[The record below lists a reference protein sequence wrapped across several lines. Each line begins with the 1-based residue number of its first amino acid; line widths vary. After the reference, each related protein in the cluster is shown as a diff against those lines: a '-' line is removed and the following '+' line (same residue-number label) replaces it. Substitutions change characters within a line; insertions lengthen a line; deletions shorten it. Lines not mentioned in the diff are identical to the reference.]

1 MTFKQHLFSH
11 FLVLVG
17 ALASAGTAYAQLLPS
32 TELKVVGGRSTRASY
47 QEVEKPFWVKS
58 LPERSEGRVV
68 GSIKGYDELGLK
80 GPELIKLIRQGIIEF
95 GVVPL
100 SYAAAETPLFEAV
113 DIAGLVPNI
122 ATARQV
128 VESLTPALSQGMS
141 TQQQIKILGIS
152 PYGPQVL
159 FCQTPIASLSDLK
172 GKVVRTIT
180 RTQAELIEALGAKSV
195 TMTFG
200 EVLPAFKKNTINC
213 AVAGAYSGFDAQWY
227 SAATHIFALPL
238 GWNYEVHAV
247 SQKVWDQLAAPVQSF
262 LLSNIDVLLQSLWTY
277 ADQQYAQALAC
288 SAGARTCA
296 QAPRGQ
302 MVVVQPSPADL
313 ATMRRLAIQTAQE
326 KWATRCTG
334 SCVSEFNATAG
345 KALRIVLKQP

>member
-1 MTFKQHLFSH
+1 MAFKQHLFSH
-11 FLVLVG
+11 FFVLVC
-17 ALASAGTAYAQLLPS
+17 ALAPAGTTFAQLLPS

-80 GPELIKLIRQGIIEF
+80 GPELVKLMRQGIIEF

-113 DIAGLVPNI
+113 DIAGLVPDI
-122 ATARQV
+122 VTARQV
-128 VESLTPALSQGMS
+128 VQALTPVLSQSMS
-141 TQQQIKILGIS
+141 TQQQIKILGIT

-180 RTQAELIEALGAKSV
+180 RTQAELIEALGGKSV
-195 TMTFG
+195 TMAFG
-200 EVLPAFKKNTINC
+200 EVLSAFKKNTISC

-227 SAATHIFALPL
+227 SAATHLFALPL
-238 GWNYEVHAV
+238 GWMSV
-247 SQKVWDQLAAPVQSF
+247 
-262 LLSNIDVLLQSLWTY
+262 
-277 ADQQYAQALAC
+277 
-288 SAGARTCA
+288 
-296 QAPRGQ
+296 
-302 MVVVQPSPADL
+302 
-313 ATMRRLAIQTAQE
+313 
-326 KWATRCTG
+326 
-334 SCVSEFNATAG
+334 
-345 KALRIVLKQP
+345 

>member
-11 FLVLVG
+11 CLVLVC
-17 ALASAGTAYAQLLPS
+17 ALASAGTTYAQVLPS

-58 LPERSEGRVV
+58 LPERSGGRVV

-80 GPELIKLIRQGIIEF
+80 GPELVKLMRQGIIEF

-113 DIAGLVPNI
+113 DIAGLVPDI

-128 VESLTPALSQGMS
+128 VQALTPVLSQGMS
-141 TQQQIKILGIS
+141 TQQQIKILGIT
-152 PYGPQVL
+152 PNGPQVL

-180 RTQAELIEALGAKSV
+180 RTQAELIEAFGGKSV
-195 TMTFG
+195 TMAFG
-200 EVLPAFKKNTINC
+200 EVLSAFKKNTISC

-227 SAATHIFALPL
+227 SAATHLFALPL

-247 SQKVWDQLAAPVQSF
+247 NQKAWDQLAPPVQSF
-262 LLSNIDVLLQSLWTY
+262 LLSNIDLLLQSLWTY
-277 ADQQYAQALAC
+277 ADQRYAQALAC
-288 SAGARTCA
+288 SAGARNCA

-313 ATMRRLAIQTAQE
+313 ATVRRLAIQTTQE
-326 KWATRCTG
+326 KWAARCMG
-334 SCVSEFNATAG
+334 PCVNEFNATAG
-345 KALRIVLKQP
+345 KALRIAIKQP

>member
-313 ATMRRLAIQTAQE
+313 ATMRRLTIQTAQE

>member
-1 MTFKQHLFSH
+1 
-11 FLVLVG
+11 
-17 ALASAGTAYAQLLPS
+17 
-32 TELKVVGGRSTRASY
+32 
-47 QEVEKPFWVKS
+47 
-58 LPERSEGRVV
+58 
-68 GSIKGYDELGLK
+68 
-80 GPELIKLIRQGIIEF
+80 
-95 GVVPL
+95 
-100 SYAAAETPLFEAV
+100 V
-113 DIAGLVPNI
+113 DIAGLVPNV

-247 SQKVWDQLAAPVQSF
+247 NQKVWDQLSAPVQSF

-313 ATMRRLAIQTAQE
+313 ATVRRLAIQTAQE

>member
-68 GSIKGYDELGLK
+68 GNIKGYDELGLK

-113 DIAGLVPNI
+113 DIAGLVPNV
-122 ATARQV
+122 AMARQV

-247 SQKVWDQLAAPVQSF
+247 NQKVWDQLAAPVQSF

-313 ATMRRLAIQTAQE
+313 ATVRRLAIQTAQE